1 MGKYDTSDG
10 IHTNIYI
17 YVYICERCLLRSGA
31 EIWAQGMRSV
41 TSGLSTGGSLAL
53 AYKVLNWVERQPV
66 VPSPSLDFCEAL
78 APRGGLDW
86 FSVLVGIFVGLVLY
100 AFVDLV
106 VSLRLAIVRWGDSI
120 RRPGEGEGERKPLYK
135 LC

>member
-1 MGKYDTSDG
+1 M
-10 IHTNIYI
+10 IYI
-17 YVYICERCLLRSGA
+17 YIYTHTYIYTCGRCLLRSGA

-66 VPSPSLDFCEAL
+66 VPSPSLDFCEAI

-86 FSVLVGIFVGLVLY
+86 FSVLVGIFVGILLY
-100 AFVDLV
+100 SFVDLV
-106 VSLRLAIVRWGDSI
+106 VSLRLAIIRWSESL
-120 RRPGEGEGERKPLYK
+120 RRSGGEEGERKPLYK